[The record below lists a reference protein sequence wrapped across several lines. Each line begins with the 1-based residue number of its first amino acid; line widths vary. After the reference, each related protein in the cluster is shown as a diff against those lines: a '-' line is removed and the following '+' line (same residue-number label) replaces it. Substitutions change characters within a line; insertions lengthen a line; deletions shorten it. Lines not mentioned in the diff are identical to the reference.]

1 MTRRARG
8 LAAPSRIAVALLLVA
23 LAFAAAM
30 AGGYDPVFAQTVDYD
45 DDNDGLIDVR
55 TLAQLNVIRHDTDG
69 NGDVAAGA
77 GLTAYNAAFPNRV
90 TTSSGRMGCPSGTCS
105 GYELRADLDFDTD
118 GDGSTYTGAGA
129 NATGDMDDT
138 YYSGGSGWQ
147 PSGLGTT
154 FRGNGYI
161 ISNLFIRRPTS
172 DDIGLFSSIG
182 SSARVESLG
191 LKNAFVHG
199 KRWVGAIAGFNEG
212 RVVASWSSGAV
223 RGGRT
228 VGGLVGSNLGTGRII
243 ACYSHASAHAGD
255 AHEHSGATLGGL
267 AGYNNENAH
276 IIASYS
282 TGEVSANIA
291 LLLSNTIGGLLG
303 ENDAGTVTNSY
314 YDVQTSGVVPS
325 TRGLTTSALQTP
337 TGYTA
342 GGIYANW
349 NVDVD
354 GVTGNDNPWNFGTSS
369 QYPALRYGGHD
380 PADQIRR
387 TFTDYDDDNDG
398 LIDVRNLAQLNAIRH
413 DTDGNG
419 DPSSG
424 GATAYNAAFPERSTS
439 STGRMGCPGGTC
451 TGYEL
456 RAHLDFDTD
465 RDGYTYTGTGANAA
479 GDSGDTYYNAGA
491 GWLPIGGISSTFKGN
506 GYTISNLFI
515 KRAATNSVG
524 LFSSVGSSGRVESLG
539 VRNAFVHGQRWVGAV
554 AGFQEGRVVASWSSG
569 AIRGERTVGGLI
581 GANNGAG
588 RIIACYSRASAHAS
602 DPHQSSGATL
612 GGLTGYNNSQAHI
625 IASYSTGALST
636 TVALT
641 GANRVGGLVGEN
653 DAGTITNS
661 YYDSQT
667 SGVAAGA
674 GAQTTSAL
682 QTPTGYT
689 AGTIYAN
696 WNVDVDGT
704 TGNDDPWDFGTASE
718 YPALKF
724 GGHSAALQRAIDYD
738 ADNDGLIEIATLAQL
753 NAVRHDLNGDGDV
766 AAGAAT
772 TAYDAAFPKR
782 AALAIFR
789 MGCPAGTCSGY
800 ELAAHL
806 DFDTD
811 EDGSTYTGTGAAA
824 ASDPQDD
831 YHNGGMGWEPIGTS
845 STRFA
850 ATFKGNGYIISN
862 LFIKRTAVSYVGL
875 FGATSGPARIESMGL
890 KNAYAN
896 GDTYVGA
903 LVGENRGTVAASWS
917 DGAVRGGLAVG
928 GLVGRNRH
936 RGQTSDDTAAITAC
950 YSHASVYAM
959 GSGANAYAGGLVGLM
974 FGGSLTAGY
983 STGAVT
989 SALTNEVNGLTS
1001 SGGTVTNSYWDST
1014 TSGISDDGDDA
1025 SPEGVATDGLQ
1036 SVLGYAAGSIYAAW
1050 NVNVDGVA
1058 GNDDPWDFG
1067 TALQYP
1073 ALKFGGMNPYHQ
1085 RGDYDGDDD
1094 GLIDITTLAQLDAVR
1109 RDLNG
1114 DGTVA
1119 AGADLTA
1126 YNAAFPFRI
1135 TSSGRLMGCPSG
1147 TCSGYEL
1154 AVDLDFDTDGDG
1166 STYTGTGDSAASDAG
1181 DDYHNG
1187 GNGFEPIGNDS
1198 GSRFDTTFKGN
1209 GFTISNLFIK
1219 RTGTSDI
1226 GLFGAIDATARVE
1239 SLGVK
1244 NAYVNGQNYVG
1255 IIAGD
1260 NYGTIAASWTS
1271 GVVRGDIYVGGLVG
1285 YNIRTG
1291 AGQTGDVIAC
1301 YSRASVHAEPQTGSL
1316 NAYAGGLVG
1325 RNGGASAPRI
1335 IASYSTGT
1343 VVAVSGGGVGGFLGN
1358 NSGGTVTASY
1368 WDSTTSA
1375 VADDSDTTAPEGVA
1389 TADLQTVLGY
1399 EGIYANW
1406 NVNVDGATGADDPW
1420 DFGGAGAYPALK
1432 FGGMNPAKQRAGDY
1446 DQDGDGLIEIANLA
1460 QLDAMRHD
1468 LNGDG
1473 DSTHDDYIAAFPE
1486 RTAPPEGRMGC
1497 RGGTCGGYELI
1508 ADLDFDTNGNGYTY
1522 TGTGT
1527 AAASDSGDA
1536 YHNGGEGWAPIGS
1549 DASAAARFATTFK
1562 GNGYSI
1568 SNMFIKRAS
1577 ADHVGLFG
1585 AIHADGRV
1593 ETVSVENAYVN
1604 AQYYAGV
1611 LVGSLYGSVSASW
1624 VSGQVYAHRWSGGFA
1639 GQLPDNASS
1648 ASITAGYSRASV
1660 SRSGGT
1666 GSEMGGLVGQVGAQT
1681 SITAAYAIG
1690 TVTTAGG
1697 NRGGLTGFAR
1707 PTATIAASYW
1717 DSTSSGIADDADT
1730 NMPEG
1735 RTTAQL
1741 QAPTDYAGI
1750 YAAWNANVDGAA
1762 GADDPWDFG
1771 GAGAYPRLRYGGMNP
1786 EDQRFGDYDQDGDG
1800 LIEITTLAQLDA
1812 MRHDLNGDGDPAG
1825 AGATAYNAAF
1835 PNRIAASATRMGC
1848 PSGACTGYELA
1859 AHLDF
1864 DTDGDGSTYT
1874 GTGDSATGDDGD
1886 AYYNGGEGWV
1896 NLGGSGSGRNFD
1908 TTFRG
1913 NGYTIAN
1920 LFIKRTGAATAGLFG
1935 TISPSARIESVGVV
1949 DGYVYGGAWSGIL
1962 VGTNFGT
1969 VAGSYTTGE
1978 VLVTLYTGGGL
1989 VGLNNGD
1996 GGNTGEI
2003 IASYSH
2009 ANVAAGGAGSAS
2021 DMGGLAGFVTR
2032 GSKITASYSTGTV
2045 TTTGGNRAGFMSGGS
2060 TIAASDIEVSY
2071 WDTTTTNIADDVD
2084 SDMPEGVSSVNLKAP
2099 TGYTGIYANWNVD
2112 VDGTTGNDDPWHFG
2126 GTTTYPALKFRGHDP
2141 YRQHGDY
2148 DTDDDG
2154 LIEIWT
2160 PDRLNAVRWD
2170 LDGDAVQDA
2179 TSAADWAKHGA
2190 AFPNALP
2197 SLGCP
2202 DTTADADSDPGP
2214 CTGYELARDLDFT
2227 DANGDGAA
2235 GVDRVYRYWTPI
2247 GSAASAFSGTFDG
2260 GNKTIS
2266 PLKIEAAGAG
2276 ASIGLF
2282 ANSSGTVMK
2291 TGLPDVDVS
2300 VTGGDSDTHIGALLG
2315 EQSGRARGNW
2325 STGTVTQT
2333 GGTGGDV
2340 GGLIGYSSDGDV
2352 TASWSGAH
2360 VTSSAASANA
2370 GGLVGETRGAQLS
2383 AVYATGVVMTSGAGA
2398 YAGGLAGE
2406 LRMPVGGL
2414 FSASYATGPAT
2425 KTGTGGAAGALY
2437 GTAASSSASITAVYW
2452 DTGTTGY
2459 AAGADANERGYGTM
2473 ALQMPADYA
2482 GGIYA
2487 QWNANVDAQAG
2498 ADDPWDFGEMMQYP
2512 MLKWGG
2518 MSVVRQGSLAMGRPA
2533 LPGNDHPI
2541 VGQDAA
2547 VCLVDGGSIRAP
2559 GPGGTGKQPW
2569 RWQRSPD
2576 GKTWTEITP
2585 GPMDTPGSYY
2595 YMVTSA
2601 DVNNYL
2607 RACVDL
2613 SAAAPEGSTEACV
2626 WMFAKAQAAGG

>member
-8 LAAPSRIAVALLLVA
+8 LAAPSRVLVALLVAA
-23 LAFAAAM
+23 LALAAAM
-30 AGGYDPVFAQTVDYD
+30 AGGYDAVYAQTVDYD

-55 TLAQLNVIRHDTDG
+55 SLAQLNVIRHDTNGD
-69 NGDVAAGA
+69 GDVAAGA

-118 GDGSTYTGAGA
+118 GDGSTYTGTGA
-129 NATGDMDDT
+129 NAAGDMDDA
-138 YYSGGSGWQ
+138 YYNGGMGWQ

-161 ISNLFIRRPTS
+161 ISNLFIKRTTS
-172 DDIGLFSSIG
+172 NDLGLFSSVS

-199 KRWVGAIAGFNEG
+199 KRWVGAIAGFQEG
-212 RVVASWSSGAV
+212 RVVASWTSGAI
-223 RGGRT
+223 RGERT

-243 ACYSHASAHAGD
+243 ACYSHASAHASLP
-255 AHEHSGATLGGL
+255 AISGATLGGL
-267 AGYNNENAH
+267 SGYNNEQAH
-276 IIASYS
+276 IIASYATGLVTTS
-282 TGEVSANIA
+282 TSDTV
-291 LLLSNTIGGLLG
+291 GGLLG

-314 YDVQTSGVVPS
+314 YDTSTVGGVSGPG
-325 TRGLTTSALQTP
+325 TGQTTSALQTP
-337 TGYTA
+337 TGYT
-342 GGIYANW
+342 GIYANW

-354 GVTGNDNPWNFGTSS
+354 GATGNDNPWNFGTSS

-398 LIDVRNLAQLNAIRH
+398 LIDVRSLAQLNAIRH

-419 DPSSG
+419 DVATGAP
-424 GATAYNAAFPERSTS
+424 ATAYNAAFPERFTGAD
-439 STGRMGCPGGTC
+439 GRMGCPSGTC

-465 RDGYTYTGTGANAA
+465 RDGAAYTGSGADAA
-479 GDSGDTYYNAGA
+479 GDPGDTYYNAGA

-539 VRNAFVHGQRWVGAV
+539 VRNAFVHGKRWVGAV

-625 IASYSTGALST
+625 IASYSTGALSS

-653 DAGTITNS
+653 DAGAVTNS

-696 WNVDVDGT
+696 WNVNVDGT
-704 TGNDDPWDFGTASE
+704 TGNDDPWDFGTSSE

-738 ADNDGLIEIATLAQL
+738 EDNDGLIEIATLAQL

-766 AAGAAT
+766 AAGAPL

-782 AALAIFR
+782 AALAMFR

-831 YHNGGMGWEPIGTS
+831 YHNGGMGWEPIGTF
-845 STRFA
+845 TNKFT
-850 ATFKGNGYIISN
+850 ATFKGNGYVISN
-862 LFIKRTAVSYVGL
+862 LFISRTATSNVAL
-875 FGATSGPARIESMGL
+875 FGALAGGGRIESVGL
-890 KNAYAN
+890 KNAYVNA
-896 GDTYVGA
+896 GSTGTFVGA
-903 LVGENRGTVAASWS
+903 LVGDNRGTVAASWS
-917 DGAVRGGLAVG
+917 DGAVRGSRFVG
-928 GLVGRNRH
+928 GLAGYN
-936 RGQTSDDTAAITAC
+936 TNAAAGDQGAIIAS
-950 YSHASVYAM
+950 YSHASAHASATTTVPAP
-959 GSGANAYAGGLVGLM
+959 NVGGLAGVTE
-974 FGGSLTAGY
+974 GGGGRTATIAASY

-989 SALTNEVNGLTS
+989 AGAASRVAGLTNTS
-1001 SGGTVTNSYWDST
+1001 GSTSIANSFWDST
-1014 TSGISDDGDDA
+1014 ASGISDDGDDA

-1036 SVLGYAAGSIYAAW
+1036 SVLGYAAGNIYANW

-1085 RGDYDGDDD
+1085 RSDYDGDND

-1126 YNAAFPFRI
+1126 YNAAFPFR
-1135 TSSGRLMGCPSG
+1135 TTASGNLMGCPSG

-1154 AVDLDFDTDGDG
+1154 AADLDFDTDGDG
-1166 STYTGTGDSAASDAG
+1166 STYSGTGDSAASDSG

-1198 GSRFDTTFKGN
+1198 GSRFDATFKGN

-1219 RTGTSDI
+1219 RTGMSDI

-1343 VVAVSGGGVGGFLGN
+1343 VVAVSGAGVGGFLGN

-1399 EGIYANW
+1399 EGIYAGW

-1460 QLDAMRHD
+1460 QLDAMRRD

-1473 DSTHDDYIAAFPE
+1473 DSTHDDYVAVFPE

-1508 ADLDFDTNGNGYTY
+1508 ADLDFDTNGNGATY
-1522 TGTGT
+1522 AGPVTN
-1527 AAASDSGDA
+1527 AISDSGDA
-1536 YHNGGEGWAPIGS
+1536 YHNGGEGFEPIGA
-1549 DASAAARFATTFK
+1549 DTSAAARFNTTFK
-1562 GNGYSI
+1562 GNGYTI
-1568 SNMFIKRAS
+1568 SNLFIKRTTAS
-1577 ADHVGLFG
+1577 SVGLFG
-1585 AIHADGRV
+1585 AVHSGARI
-1593 ETVSVENAYVN
+1593 ESV
-1604 AQYYAGV
+1604 GV
-1611 LVGSLYGSVSASW
+1611 KDAFVHGQNLVGALVGRLYGPVTTSW
-1624 VSGQVYAHRWSGGFA
+1624 VSGEVLGARWSGGFA
-1639 GQLPDNASS
+1639 GQVTGGASG
-1648 ASITAGYSRASV
+1648 SITASYSRANFTS
-1660 SRSGGT
+1660 SGSPGT
-1666 GSEMGGLVGQVGAQT
+1666 EVGGLLGEA
-1681 SITAAYAIG
+1681 TANATVSAVYSTG
-1690 TVTTAGG
+1690 TVTSTGGG
-1697 NRGGLTGFAR
+1697 NIGGLIGAVNSSATIEAAYWD
-1707 PTATIAASYW
+1707 TAT
-1717 DSTSSGIADDADT
+1717 TGRADDADS

-1750 YAAWNANVDGAA
+1750 YAGWNANVDGAA
-1762 GADDPWDFG
+1762 GDDDPWDFG

-1812 MRHDLNGDGDPAG
+1812 MRYDLNGNGD
-1825 AGATAYNAAF
+1825 ATDAEYAAAF
-1835 PNRIAASATRMGC
+1835 PSRITAAAARMGC

-1874 GTGDSATGDDGD
+1874 GSGDSATGDSGD

-2071 WDTTTTNIADDVD
+2071 WDTTTTNIADDGD
-2084 SDMPEGVSSVNLKAP
+2084 SDMPEGVSSVNLKSP

-2126 GTTTYPALKFRGHDP
+2126 GTSTYPALKYGGHDP
-2141 YRQHGDY
+2141 YRQTGDY

-2179 TSAADWAKHGA
+2179 TSAADWAKRGA

-2202 DTTADADSDPGP
+2202 DTAADADSDPGP

-2227 DANGDGAA
+2227 DANGDGEA

-2247 GSAASAFSGTFDG
+2247 GSATSAFSGTFDG
-2260 GNKTIS
+2260 NNKTVS
-2266 PLKIEAAGAG
+2266 PLKIEAEGAG

-2291 TGLPDVDVS
+2291 TGLPDVDVR

-2333 GGTGGDV
+2333 GGSGGDV

-2360 VTSSAASANA
+2360 VTSSAASAKA
-2370 GGLVGETRGAQLS
+2370 GGLIGSMRSALLS
-2383 AVYATGVVMTSGAGA
+2383 AVYSTGVVMTSGAGA

-2406 LRMPVGGL
+2406 LRMPVGSG

-2437 GTAASSSASITAVYW
+2437 GTASSNSATITAVYW

-2459 AAGADANERGYGTM
+2459 AAGAGTQERGYGTM
-2473 ALQMPADYA
+2473 ALSMPEAY
-2482 GGIYA
+2482 GTGIYA
-2487 QWNANVDAQAG
+2487 NWNVNVDAQAG
-2498 ADDPWDFGEMMQYP
+2498 ADDPWDFGRNMQYP

-2518 MSVVRQGSLAMGRPA
+2518 MSVVRQGSLAMGMAGYSGDYPK
-2533 LPGNDHPI
+2533 
-2541 VGQDAA
+2541 VGQNAN
-2547 VCLVDGGSIRAP
+2547 VCLVDGPAMRASGSHN
-2559 GPGGTGKQPW
+2559 GKDPW
-2569 RWQRSPD
+2569 QWQRSAD
-2576 GKTWTEITP
+2576 GKTWTDITYDP
-2585 GPMDTPGSYY
+2585 AVVSGGRTWRYVP
-2595 YMVTSA
+2595 VAA

-2607 RACVDL
+2607 RAC
-2613 SAAAPEGSTEACV
+2613 AALNNTAPEGMTQACV
-2626 WMFAKAQAAGG
+2626 RMFAKTVN